1 MSETNPPAKKADR
14 GELIAAVERACELHS
29 MPVTT
34 STAVAE
40 LDAVD
45 ITRQQVRDRLK
56 EMAAD
61 TGDVGS
67 YLANGYVFWVPDDRD
82 DTRAGQVNPDILTG
96 DVVDWDTLNPE
107 RIPQP
112 VLKDRFAQLEYDE
125 AELLLEQHPEYD
137 QPSRWEV
144 RIDEVEQFTG
154 FSLLSLLL
162 GVGIMSIDGT
172 QYADQF
178 PQAVFMV
185 GAAAL
190 IGGAF
195 FTAAGVVVLSFLHAA
210 NRFAESERLEP
221 IRARYAEARA
231 WVAEHRPSIN
241 LDITWG
247 D

>member
-1 MSETNPPAKKADR
+1 MSKTDPPAKKADKA
-14 GELIAAVERACELHS
+14 ELIAAVERACELPS

-45 ITRQQVRDRLK
+45 ITRQQVRDRLN
-56 EMAAD
+56 EIADD

-67 YLANGYVFWVPDDRD
+67 YIARGYVFWAPGEDNV
-82 DTRAGQVNPDILTG
+82 AGQVDQDILAG
-96 DVVDWDTLNPE
+96 DVVDWDMLEPG
-107 RIPQP
+107 RIPHP
-112 VLKDRFAQLEYDE
+112 VLKDRFTQLEYDE

-137 QPSRWEV
+137 QPSRWEL
-144 RIDEVEQFTG
+144 RIDEVEQFLG
-154 FSLLSLLL
+154 YSLFSLVL
-162 GVGIMSIDGT
+162 GLGTMSIDGT

-195 FTAAGVVVLSFLHAA
+195 FTAVGVIALSFLHAA
-210 NRFAESERLEP
+210 NRSAESERMEP
-221 IRARYAEARA
+221 IRARYAE
-231 WVAEHRPSIN
+231 
-241 LDITWG
+241 T
-247 D
+247 

>member
-1 MSETNPPAKKADR
+1 MSKTDPPAKKVDK

-45 ITRQQVRDRLK
+45 IMRQQVRDRLN
-56 EMAAD
+56 EIADD

-67 YLANGYVFWVPDDRD
+67 YIAGGYVFWAPGE
-82 DTRAGQVNPDILTG
+82 DTVAGQVDQDILAG
-96 DVVDWDTLNPE
+96 DVVDWDTLEPG
-107 RIPQP
+107 RIPHP

-125 AELLLEQHPEYD
+125 AELLLEQHPEYN
-137 QPSRWEV
+137 QPSRWEL
-144 RIDEVEQFTG
+144 RIDEVEQFMG
-154 FSLLSLLL
+154 YSLLSLVL
-162 GVGIMSIDGT
+162 GLGIMSIDGT

-178 PQAVFMV
+178 PQPVFMV

-195 FTAAGVVVLSFLHAA
+195 FTAVGVVALSFLHAA
-210 NRFAESERLEP
+210 NQSAESERMEP
-221 IRARYAEARA
+221 IRARYAETRA
-231 WVAEHRPSIN
+231 WVADHRPSIS
-241 LDITWG
+241 LDVSWG

>member
-1 MSETNPPAKKADR
+1 MSETDPPAKKADKR
-14 GELIAAVERACELHS
+14 ELIAAVERACELHS

-34 STAVAE
+34 STAIAE

-45 ITRQQVRDRLK
+45 ITRQQVRDRLN
-56 EMAAD
+56 EIAD
-61 TGDVGS
+61 DTNDVGS
-67 YLANGYVFWVPDDRD
+67 YFARGYVFWAPDK
-82 DTRAGQVNPDILTG
+82 DTVAGQVNPGILTG

-112 VLKDRFAQLEYDE
+112 ILKDRFAQLEYDE

-137 QPSRWEV
+137 QPSKWEI
-144 RIDEVEQFTG
+144 RIDEVEQFIG

-162 GVGIMSIDGT
+162 GLGTMSIEGT
-172 QYADQF
+172 QYSDQF
-178 PQAVFMV
+178 PQSIFMV

-195 FTAAGVVVLSFLHAA
+195 FTAAGVVALSFLHAA
-210 NRFAESERLEP
+210 SRSAESERLEP
-221 IRARYAEARA
+221 IRARYAETRA
-231 WVAEHRPSIN
+231 WAAEHRPSIN
-241 LDITWG
+241 LNVNWG